1 MNDRIRQEKT
11 KAIHYV
17 DYRPLSFFE
26 SQFTEIQ
33 IHLNSCTPLQRVSLE
48 FVNIIILTLETQKKT
63 NKKTKEIFKILR

>member
-48 FVNIIILTLETQKKT
+48 FVNTIILTLETQKKKQT
-63 NKKTKEIFKILR
+63 KKLKKFSRF